1 MLTVMR
7 QLVLAV
13 AVTLTLPLRAQ
24 FEETVNVERIL
35 VDVRVTDR
43 NGDPI
48 ADLVSRDFSVMVG
61 GKKAEV
67 LSAEWIVD
75 HPSVDDESERPLDD
89 GRLIVILV
97 QTDFTRH
104 PTRTRGQLNFLRYAE
119 KMVEQL
125 DPSDRVAVFQFDSH
139 LRFRLDFTRD
149 KREVREA
156 LRRTI
161 YIEKLAA
168 PPAVP
173 SPSLASHLRRDEME
187 KATSSETGLRLIAN
201 ALRPISGM
209 KTLLLLGWGLG
220 QRNATGVYMKRDY
233 SAARAALEAARTSI
247 FALDT
252 TYADYHDLQ
261 VGLSKAARDTGGF
274 YAKTHLFPQ
283 LAVDRLQR
291 ALIGHY
297 ELEVRRPGDL
307 RRGTHELDVRAA
319 RRGADVLAPSTYM
332 DRK

>member
-1 MLTVMR
+1 MR
-7 QLVLAV
+7 LLALAV
-13 AVTLTLPLRAQ
+13 AVMLTAPLRAQ
-24 FEETVNVERIL
+24 FGEVVVVERIL
-35 VDVRVTDR
+35 IDARVT
-43 NGDPI
+43 NAAGEPVT
-48 ADLVSRDFSVMVG
+48 DLAARDFTVIVG
-61 GKKAEV
+61 GKKTQV

-75 HPSVDDESERPLDD
+75 LPSVDEESEQPLDD
-89 GRLIVILV
+89 GRLIVVFV
-97 QTDFTRH
+97 QTDFARNQA
-104 PTRTRGQLNFLRYAE
+104 RTRGHLNFLRYAE
-119 KMVEQL
+119 KMIEQL

-149 KREVREA
+149 KKEVREA

-161 YIEKLAA
+161 HIEKLPA

-173 SPSLASHLRRDEME
+173 SPSLAPRMEREAME

-201 ALRPISGM
+201 ALRPIPGL

-220 QRNATGVYMKRDY
+220 QRNATGVYMRNEY
-233 SAARAALEAARTSI
+233 TAARAALEAARVSI

-261 VGLSKAARDTGGF
+261 FGLSKAANDTGGF

-291 ALIGHY
+291 TLTGHY
-297 ELEVRRPGDL
+297 ELEVRRPDDL
-307 RRGTHELDVRAA
+307 KRGTHDLDVRVA
-319 RRGADVLAPSTYM
+319 RRGAYVLAPSTYM
-332 DRK
+332 DRRN